1 MRNLPVSLARTLSA
15 NRVECKRAGITAITF
30 IFVQPLF
37 IKSLCRASYTLSG
50 ISITAMP
57 ERPRNSNWALIVT
70 GKHKLV
76 NRTCQKFLFFTRGS
90 YEIHTQHIEKVVLT
104 AV

>member
-1 MRNLPVSLARTLSA
+1 MFRFLWRELYRQTGWSVNGPVLLQQSSFLISLYY
-15 NRVECKRAGITAITF
+15 
-30 IFVQPLF
+30 
-37 IKSLCRASYTLSG
+37 IKSLCRASYTYSG
-50 ISITAMP
+50 ISITAMVV
-57 ERPRNSNWALIVT
+57 RPRNSNWALIVT

-76 NRTCQKFLFFTRGS
+76 NRTCQKFLFFTRCS